1 MTSLPYVPSMTSS
14 LSVPTI
20 VASDLASVELLVAMV
35 SAVGKRFTVITSTI
49 PSNSSTASKAT
60 IALEVV
66 FVFSH
71 ERFTLLN
78 GVNFFLL
85 SYSVVMFHYGAT
97 F

>member
-1 MTSLPYVPSMTSS
+1 M
-14 LSVPTI
+14 PTI

-66 FVFSH
+66 FVFL

-85 SYSVVMFHYGAT
+85 SYSIVMFHYGAT